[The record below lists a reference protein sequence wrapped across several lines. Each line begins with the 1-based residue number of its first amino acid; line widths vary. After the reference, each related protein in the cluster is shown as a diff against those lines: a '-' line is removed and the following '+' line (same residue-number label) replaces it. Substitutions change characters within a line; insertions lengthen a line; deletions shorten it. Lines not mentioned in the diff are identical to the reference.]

1 MWCVPAVNGACVA
14 RMEDVIDLYAEDPHP
29 KRPVGLFRREPG
41 SAHRRS
47 ASADPSRAGTAGKL
61 RLRVSPN
68 GTVNLFVALDAHRP
82 WRKVTV
88 AQRRPAADFAQRTPD
103 LGNVAFPDAAN
114 TRGVREKRAP
124 HP

>member
-47 ASADPSRAGTAGKL
+47 ASADPSRAGTAGTL
-61 RLRVSPN
+61 RRSEERRVGKECVSKCRSRGSPYHN
-68 GTVNLFVALDAHRP
+68 KKN
-82 WRKVTV
+82 
-88 AQRRPAADFAQRTPD
+88 
-103 LGNVAFPDAAN
+103 N
-114 TRGVREKRAP
+114 TKREKKNNKT
-124 HP
+124 